1 MKLQFAPV
9 QLKAGNGVNFIVKK
23 TDLPLMI
30 LLYMIR
36 PTATP
41 PQFHPASAWPSASL
55 PRARRTSVLDC
66 SPTPLAAG
74 TARTPWPDCDWI
86 FFLLQCFNLCFDPTA
101 MDASIFLLAS
111 GRPSACAS
119 DSIFSQSLSHFSRSS
134 SILKNLTFM
143 TRFGLNIEN
152 LNNQ

>member
-86 FFLLQCFNLCFDPTA
+86 FFCYS
-101 MDASIFLLAS
+101 ASICVLIRQLWMHPFFYSPPDVRALV
-111 GRPSACAS
+111 RPTQYSAN
-119 DSIFSQSLSHFSRSS
+119 HY
-134 SILKNLTFM
+134 LTFHVVPP
-143 TRFGLNIEN
+143 F
-152 LNNQ
+152 